1 MAETRICQNML
12 VVVVKC
18 VSPLPSPLIIYAVIA
33 AIMSP
38 VFATNFSPFFFLFFF
53 LSRAIQ
59 ISSPMNPA
67 SKSEYY
73 VSKRDETRFH
83 PSIYRDWYPLNLLLR
98 R

>member
-38 VFATNFSPFFFLFFF
+38 VFATNFFPFFFLFFF
-53 LSRAIQ
+53 SFT
-59 ISSPMNPA
+59 
-67 SKSEYY
+67 
-73 VSKRDETRFH
+73 RDPNFIADESCLEIGILRF
-83 PSIYRDWYPLNLLLR
+83 
-98 R
+98 